1 MLKKSHMPV
10 SRRSVL
16 KQMAITS
23 AGLLLIPS
31 CMQDRSKASILVK
44 NFSITTD
51 QEAML
56 AELTESIIPK
66 TTTPGAKDIYA
77 HLFVLKM
84 MDDCSSKEEQEKFLK
99 GLHAFEIFAKEKN
112 GKSFLASNAKEREMV
127 LEALGK
133 NKDQKDDMGLFY
145 SSVKHLTIQAYTTS
159 EFYLTKVQVYE
170 LVPAR
175 WHGCVPVK
183 KSA

>member
-1 MLKKSHMPV
+1 MIV

-44 NFSITTD
+44 NFTINTD

-56 AELTESIIPK
+56 AELSESIIPK
-66 TTTPGAKDIYA
+66 TTTPGAKDVYA
-77 HLFVLKM
+77 HLFALKM
-84 MDDCSSKEEQEKFLK
+84 MDDCRSKEDQEKFVK
-99 GLHAFEIFAKEKN
+99 GLEAFEVFAKEKN
-112 GKSFLASNAKEREMV
+112 GKSFLKSDKAERTSILEVMEKE
-127 LEALGK
+127 
-133 NKDQKDDMGLFY
+133 KDAKDDKHFFY
-145 SSVKHLTIQAYTTS
+145 STMKRYTIQAYTTS
-159 EFYLTKVQVYE
+159 KFYLTNVQVYE
-170 LVPAR
+170 MVPSR

-183 KSA
+183 QSA

>member
-1 MLKKSHMPV
+1 MLV
-10 SRRSVL
+10 SRRTVL

-31 CMQDRSKASILVK
+31 CMQDKSKASILVK
-44 NFSITTD
+44 NFNINTD

-56 AELTESIIPK
+56 AELAETIIRK
-66 TTTPGAKDIYA
+66 TSTPGAKDISA

-84 MDDCSSKEEQEKFLK
+84 MDDCRSKEDHEKFVR
-99 GLHAFEIFAKEKN
+99 GLESFEKFTKEKN
-112 GKSFLASNAKEREMV
+112 GKSFLKSSMEERQSI
-127 LEALGK
+127 LEAMEK
-133 NKDQKDDMGLFY
+133 NKDQKDDAGFFY
-145 SSVKHLTIQAYTTS
+145 SSMKRYTIQAYSTS

-170 LVPAR
+170 LVPSR

>member
-1 MLKKSHMPV
+1 MIV

-31 CMQDRSKASILVK
+31 CLQDRSKASILVK
-44 NFSITTD
+44 NFTINTD

-77 HLFVLKM
+77 HLFALKM
-84 MDDCSSKEEQEKFLK
+84 MDDCRSKEDQEKFVK
-99 GLHAFEIFAKEKN
+99 GLEAFEAFAKEKN
-112 GKSFLASNAKEREMV
+112 GKSFLKSDKAGRASILETIEKE
-127 LEALGK
+127 
-133 NKDQKDDMGLFY
+133 KDAKDDQHFFY
-145 SSVKHLTIQAYTTS
+145 STMKRYTIQAYTTS
-159 EFYLTKVQVYE
+159 KFYLTNVQVYE
-170 LVPAR
+170 MVPSR

-183 KSA
+183 QSA

>member
-1 MLKKSHMPV
+1 MQMHV
-10 SRRSVL
+10 SRRTVL
-16 KQMAITS
+16 KQMAFTS

-31 CMQDRSKASILVK
+31 CLQHKSKASILVK
-44 NFSITTD
+44 NFSINTD

-56 AELTESIIPK
+56 AELAETIIPK
-66 TTTPGAKDIYA
+66 TSTPGAKDISA

-84 MDDCSSKEEQEKFLK
+84 MDDCCSKEDQEKFVK
-99 GLHAFEIFAKEKN
+99 GLEAFEKFTQEKN
-112 GKSFLASNAKEREMV
+112 GKSFLKSNMKERASM
-127 LEALGK
+127 LEAMEK
-133 NKDQKDDMGLFY
+133 NKELKDDAGFFY
-145 SSVKHLTIQAYTTS
+145 ASVKRYTIQAYSTC

-170 LVPAR
+170 LVPSR